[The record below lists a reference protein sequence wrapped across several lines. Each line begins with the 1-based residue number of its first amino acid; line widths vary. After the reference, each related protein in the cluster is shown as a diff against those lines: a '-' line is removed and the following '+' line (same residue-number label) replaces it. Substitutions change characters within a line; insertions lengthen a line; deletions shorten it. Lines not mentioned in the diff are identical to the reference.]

1 MTVLAET
8 PTRPPAGGAPAGGAR
23 RIAETVLRAREM
35 SIVGALVVLV
45 AVTTAVNPRF
55 LSAQGVEDIFLNASI
70 LALLAV
76 GQTMV
81 VITRNIDLSVGS
93 LVGLVAFV
101 TGDFAAG
108 TDRSVLL
115 VIALGVLIGT
125 ACGLVNGLLV
135 SFCRVPALVVTLGT
149 LYVIQGLDYYIASG
163 GQISAA
169 DLPSSVLSLG
179 NDAVLG
185 IPYLP
190 IITVAVM
197 LAMGFY
203 LRSYSS
209 GREFYA
215 IGSSPEAARLAGV
228 PIRRRVLT
236 AYLVSGALAGLAGVL
251 WLARFGTV
259 VADAANGWELRV
271 VSAVVVGG
279 VAIVGGVG
287 TVYGAALGALLIT
300 IIGSVLVVL
309 KVNPFWQDA
318 ITGLLLLLAISVDR
332 LLAVRTTRALKA
344 RSRSRRG
351 RRRSDGGGTAA
362 PDTAENTTAGAAANA
377 GAGATGERSDGD
389 AV

>member
-1 MTVLAET
+1 V
-8 PTRPPAGGAPAGGAR
+8 
-23 RIAETVLRAREM
+23 VLRAREM

-45 AVTTAVNPRF
+45 VVTTIVNPRF
-55 LSAQGVEDIFLNASI
+55 LSAQGIEDIFLNASI

-101 TGDFAAG
+101 TGDFASG
-108 TDRSVLL
+108 TDTNVLL
-115 VIALGVLIGT
+115 VALLGVLIGT

-163 GQISAA
+163 DQISASE
-169 DLPSSVLSLG
+169 LPSSVLSLG

-197 LAMGFY
+197 LAIGFY

-209 GREFYA
+209 GREYYA

-259 VADAANGWELRV
+259 
-271 VSAVVVGG
+271 
-279 VAIVGGVG
+279 
-287 TVYGAALGALLIT
+287 LGALLIT

-332 LLAVRTTRALKA
+332 LLALRTTRALKA

-351 RRRSDGGGTAA
+351 RRRFNGNGAA
-362 PDTAENTTAGAAANA
+362 PPGAAANA
-377 GAGATGERSDGD
+377 GTGAGTGSGKAKEEGSDRD